1 MNAKFLSSGEKKKLL
16 AELNERF
23 GIEKLNYIFVET
35 GKQKIRA
42 FSGTLSKEELVRL
55 GDFARVELIG
65 LYFAR
70 RDDMSGLRLSLDA
83 LHLMKNQINK
93 NVIEIDDNQFGEWMS
108 GKNLDLNLEKGVYV
122 VKHKG
127 DILGCGFSSGNKL
140 FNYVPRERQFKRH

>member
-16 AELNERF
+16 SELNERF

-55 GDFARVELIG
+55 GAFARVELVGI
-65 LYFAR
+65 YFAR

-83 LHLMKNQINK
+83 LHLMKNQIIK
-93 NVIEIDDNQFGEWMS
+93 NFIDIDDNQFLEWMS
-108 GKNLDLNLEKGVYV
+108 GRNLDLNLEKGVYAV
-122 VKHKG
+122 RYNG
-127 DILGCGFSSGNKL
+127 DVLGCGFSSGSKL
-140 FNYVPRERQFKRH
+140 FNYVPKERQLKKI

>member
-16 AELNERF
+16 SELNERF

-55 GDFARVELIG
+55 GAFARVELVGI
-65 LYFAR
+65 YFAR

-83 LHLMKNQINK
+83 LQDRK
-93 NVIEIDDNQFGEWMS
+93 S
-108 GKNLDLNLEKGVYV
+108 V
-122 VKHKG
+122 V
-127 DILGCGFSSGNKL
+127 
-140 FNYVPRERQFKRH
+140 